1 MRRGYA
7 GVALILLF
15 SFSVCLFFL
24 LFPDV
29 RFYKDQALRLESCSV
44 EVFSPKFVDC
54 DDFLSAGVLSLG
66 VPEHSVGLSYDDFGV
81 LRKSEE
87 IAEKLRRAA
96 ASWKF
101 SGEALGSMFVPVS
114 NGKISALLPALSD
127 QIERGYVSPNI
138 LVVAG
143 DVGDLRRVWT
153 EVSNYLMS
161 QTDISLTEVLW

>member
-44 EVFSPKFVDC
+44 GVFSPTVDC

-87 IAEKLRRAA
+87 LAEKLRRAA
-96 ASWKF
+96 AWKF

-143 DVGDLRRVWT
+143 DAGDLRRVWT

>member
-1 MRRGYA
+1 MRQGYA

-87 IAEKLRRAA
+87 LAKKFRRAA

-143 DVGDLRRVWT
+143 DAGDLRRVWT